1 MDESLDSS
9 ATWRSLQPWLW
20 GGVVAASA
28 LVLGVAA
35 LLEPDPRGHGTHTQ
49 LGLPPCGFWLLTGAR
64 CPGCGLT
71 TAFAHG
77 IRGDWALAA
86 EANPFGLLLF
96 ALVCAAIPLGL
107 VGIVRGWS
115 LDGLLAHAA
124 LRRCAFA
131 VAACGV
137 VLWVARLAAAV

>member
-1 MDESLDSS
+1 MDKSPDSS

-20 GGVVAASA
+20 GSVVAGSA
-28 LVLGVAA
+28 LVLAVAA

-49 LGLPPCGFWLLTGAR
+49 LGLPPCGFWLLTAAR

-77 IRGDWALAA
+77 IRGEWVLAA

-96 ALVCAAIPLGL
+96 ALVCATIPLGL
-107 VGIVRGWS
+107 LGIIRGWS

-124 LRRCAFA
+124 LRRFA
-131 VAACGV
+131 LGVAACGV
-137 VLWVARLAAAV
+137 VLWVARLAAAI